1 MRSEAEW
8 RQNEGREMNDRA
20 TERLEGEKTRA
31 KTWSWRE
38 AERERERE
46 REKDGGVEDGELHS
60 AE

>member
-31 KTWSWRE
+31 KT
-38 AERERERE
+38 
-46 REKDGGVEDGELHS
+46 
-60 AE
+60 